1 MRATWRWVFE
11 TLFPATVAESE
22 LYKGNDLRMNLPP
35 HPHPA
40 LASSSE
46 CHDLGC
52 SLVAGIAGLQMLG
65 IHLEPNEGKD
75 SALLQEPQVSKSVS

>member
-1 MRATWRWVFE
+1 M
-11 TLFPATVAESE
+11 AESE
-22 LYKGNDLRMNLPP
+22 LYKGDDLRMNLPP

-52 SLVAGIAGLQMLG
+52 GPVAGIAGLRTLG
-65 IHLEPNEGKD
+65 IHLEANEGKD
-75 SALLQEPQVSKSVS
+75 NSALLQEPQVSNSVC

>member
-11 TLFPATVAESE
+11 TLFLATVAECE
-22 LYKGNDLRMNLPP
+22 VHKGDDLRMNLPP

-52 SLVAGIAGLQMLG
+52 GPVAGIAGLRTLG
-65 IHLEPNEGKD
+65 IHLEANEGKD
-75 SALLQEPQVSKSVS
+75 SALLQEPQIPKSVS